1 MEKHLTESNEIVKKD
16 FHIDRDSISLEE
28 QKKYL
33 LNLLKKN
40 FMNFRI

>member
-1 MEKHLTESNEIVKKD
+1 MKNNWLNLMKLLKKD
-16 FHIDRDSISLEE
+16 FNIDKDSVALEE

-40 FMNFRI
+40 LMNFKT